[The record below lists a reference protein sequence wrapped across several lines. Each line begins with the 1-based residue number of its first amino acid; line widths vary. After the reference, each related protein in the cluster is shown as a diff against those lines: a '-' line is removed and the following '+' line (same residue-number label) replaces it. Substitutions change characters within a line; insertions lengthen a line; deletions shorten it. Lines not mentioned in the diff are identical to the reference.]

1 MFMDLI
7 TEPETINMRKLNRI
21 PERKRQICD
30 SKCRLQHSSLGN
42 QQNRQVEN

>member
-7 TEPETINMRKLNRI
+7 TEPQTINMRKLNRI

-30 SKCRLQHSSLGN
+30 SNRRLQHSSLDN
-42 QQNRQVEN
+42 QQNRQVKN